1 MTDLVVELEVSTSAL
16 AGIYRWQGWP
26 LALCEESTPTALDLT
41 ELITHVA
48 CEAVG
53 EESGS
58 YYTLGR
64 IVAFSATEVPGEV
77 ELALKIGRA
86 YLPMGADA
94 DGAPANRFT
103 ARSAESGHDD
113 LGPEGVSR

>member
-1 MTDLVVELEVSTSAL
+1 MSDIAVELELSVSAL
-16 AGIYRWQGWP
+16 AGIYRWMGWP
-26 LALCEESTPTALDLT
+26 LALCEESTPTAVDLA

-53 EESGS
+53 EETGA

-86 YLPMGADA
+86 YLPLGEEADA
-94 DGAPANRFT
+94 PPANRFT
-103 ARSAESGHDD
+103 ARPAEHRHDD
-113 LGPEGVSR
+113 LGPEATA